1 MKHIKLFEEWNQI
14 SEKIDIDRVE
24 FFADKFLE
32 PIDVEFTK
40 HFMDQLTRPEHAKE
54 VTDDELINFFK
65 RLSMNKRAFANFMKK
80 WDQFVIT
87 DKQTQINIPFK
98 SKVDQII
105 AKTIM
110 RKKDFKTSNKNNTR
124 DSEPR
129 SEA

>member
-1 MKHIKLFEEWNQI
+1 MKHIKLFEEWNQVA
-14 SEKIDIDRVE
+14 EKVDIERVE

-54 VTDDELINFFK
+54 VTDEELIDFFK
-65 RLSMNKRAFANFMKK
+65 RLSMNKKAFNRFVDK

-87 DKQTQINIPFK
+87 DKKTNINIPFK

-110 RKKDFKTSNKNNTR
+110 RKKDFKTSNKKYNI
-124 DSEPR
+124 
-129 SEA
+129 A